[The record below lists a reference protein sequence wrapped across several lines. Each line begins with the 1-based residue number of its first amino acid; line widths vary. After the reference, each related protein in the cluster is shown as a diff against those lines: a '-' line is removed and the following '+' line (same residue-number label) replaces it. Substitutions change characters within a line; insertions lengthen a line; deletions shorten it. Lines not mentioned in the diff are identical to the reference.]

1 MKYSTV
7 KTYRFLF
14 TISLLFSVFCS
25 FAQQNFGKIKGTITT
40 SDGDAAAGVN
50 VILKNSKYGTVT
62 NDDGTFELNRV
73 RPNTYTLQISLT
85 GYETT
90 EQEVIVAESETSSIT
105 LQLKVSNKE
114 LHEVVVNGKKSI
126 LSKKTDYVARM
137 PLKNL
142 ENPQV
147 YSVIQKE
154 LLQEQVAVDIRS
166 AVVNSP
172 GVTSKIYP
180 SGGLEISFRGFS
192 TGVNARN
199 GMEIMTGRSSISI
212 DNAERIE
219 VLKGPSGTLFGS
231 SVSSFG
237 GVVNLVTKKPFEAKK
252 TEISYTGG
260 SFGLNRIAIDINT
273 PLTQDK
279 KVLFRLNTSVNNEKS
294 FLNYGFNKTV
304 LVAPSLVYKATNQLT
319 LSVDGEIFNTNNT
332 RPTYGRSYAAGIT
345 NPTDIKLDYKT
356 SLFDDELD
364 AKTSSG
370 KVFVQAEYKLSEN
383 WKSTTLYSF
392 INEKVDHSYQYYTSW
407 KSPTE
412 VVRMVSRFGPIFN
425 QFSNIQE
432 NINGEFA
439 TGTIKH
445 KLLAGANYRFTKGS
459 FNYAATGALDTIN
472 VTKPFNPIRKN
483 QVDAALSDQSFGV
496 PDEQTFSLYASDVIR
511 FTDRLS
517 AMLSLR
523 MDNFVQKKIEDT
535 EGYNQTALSPKL
547 GLVYELVKDQVSL
560 FGNYMN
566 GFQNSGP
573 VNQPDGT
580 LLILKPIYAN
590 QYEGGVKAEAFNKK
604 ISTTLSYYNITI
616 DNATRT
622 TPDGFNLQDGK
633 QVSKGLDFEFI
644 ANPLEGLNA
653 MLGYAY
659 NDNRIV
665 KSSDTAIEG
674 NKASGA
680 PENVVNFW
688 ISYKFQNKL
697 KDLGLGFGG
706 NYVDKQYK
714 FEDESFYAPSY
725 AIYNATVF
733 YDRPTW
739 RIGVKFNN
747 FNNKKYWDSYGM
759 AQTPSNILVNL
770 TLKI

>member
-1 MKYSTV
+1 MKYLTMR
-7 KTYRFLF
+7 TTRFLF
-14 TISLLFSVFCS
+14 TLSFLFSVFCS

-40 SDGDAAAGVN
+40 SEGDPAASVN
-50 VILKNSKYGTVT
+50 IILKSSKYGTTT

-90 EQEVIVAESETSSIT
+90 EQEVVVTESETTAIDV
-105 LQLKVSNKE
+105 QLKVSNKE

-147 YSVIQKE
+147 YNVIQKE
-154 LLQEQVAVDIRS
+154 LLQEQVVVDIRS
-166 AVVNSP
+166 AVQNAP

-199 GMEIMTGRSSISI
+199 GMENMTGRSSISI

-252 TEISYTGG
+252 TEVSYTGG
-260 SFGLNRIAIDINT
+260 SFGLNRIALDINT
-273 PLTQDK
+273 PLTQDN
-279 KVLFRLNTSVNNEKS
+279 KVLFRLNTSVNTEKS
-294 FLNYGFNKTV
+294 FLNYGFNKTF
-304 LVAPSLVYKATNQLT
+304 LIAPSLIYKATDKLT
-319 LSVDGEIFNTNNT
+319 LSIDTELYNTNNT

-345 NPTDIKLDYKT
+345 NPTDLKVDYKK
-356 SLFDDELD
+356 SLFHDDLD
-364 AKTSSG
+364 AKTSSA
-370 KVFVQAEYKLSEN
+370 KAFVQAEYQLAEN
-383 WKSTTLYSF
+383 WKSTTLFSF
-392 INEKVDHSYQYYTSW
+392 IDENVDHSYQYYTVW
-407 KSPTE
+407 NSPTE
-412 VVRMVSRFGPIFN
+412 VQRMVSRFGPISN
-425 QFSNIQE
+425 QFTNIQE
-432 NINGEFA
+432 NINGAFS
-439 TGTIKH
+439 TGSIKH
-445 KLLAGANYRFTKGS
+445 KLLTGVNYRFTKGT
-459 FNYAATGALDTIN
+459 FNYAATKPLDTID
-472 VTKPFNPIRKN
+472 VTKPFGPIRKK

-496 PDEQTFSLYASDVIR
+496 PDEQTFSVYASDVIS

-523 MDNFVQKKIEDT
+523 FDNFVQKKIEDT
-535 EGYNQTALSPKL
+535 EGYNQNALSPKL
-547 GLVYELVKDQVSL
+547 GLVYEVVKDQVSL

-590 QYEGGVKAEAFNKK
+590 QYEGGVKVEAFNKK
-604 ISTTLSYYNITI
+604 LSTTVSYYNITI

-622 TPDGFNLQDGK
+622 TPDGFSLQDGK
-633 QVSKGLDFEFI
+633 QVSKGFDFEFI
-644 ANPLEGLNA
+644 ANPVEGLNA
-653 MLGYAY
+653 MAGYAY

-665 KSSDTAIEG
+665 KSSDATIEG
-674 NKASGA
+674 NKASAA

-688 ISYKFQNKL
+688 VSYKFQNKL
-697 KDLGLGFGG
+697 KDLGVGFGG

-725 AIYNATVF
+725 SIYNATVF
-733 YDRPTW
+733 YDQPSW

-747 FNNKKYWDSYGM
+747 LNNKKYWDSYGM

-770 TLKI
+770 TLKF

>member
-1 MKYSTV
+1 MKYLTMR
-7 KTYRFLF
+7 TTRFLF
-14 TISLLFSVFCS
+14 TFSFLFSVFCS

-40 SDGDAAAGVN
+40 SEGDPAASVN
-50 VILKNSKYGTVT
+50 IILKSSKYGTTT

-90 EQEVIVAESETSSIT
+90 EQEVVVTESETTAIDV
-105 LQLKVSNKE
+105 QLKVSNKE

-147 YSVIQKE
+147 YNVIQKE
-154 LLQEQVAVDIRS
+154 LLQEQVVVDIRS
-166 AVVNSP
+166 AVQNAP

-199 GMEIMTGRSSISI
+199 GMENMTGRSSISI

-252 TEISYTGG
+252 TEVSYTGG
-260 SFGLNRIAIDINT
+260 SFGLNRIALDINT
-273 PLTQDK
+273 PLTQDN
-279 KVLFRLNTSVNNEKS
+279 KVLFRLNTSVNTEKS
-294 FLNYGFNKTV
+294 FLNYGFNKTF
-304 LVAPSLVYKATNQLT
+304 LIAPSLIYKATDKLT
-319 LSVDGEIFNTNNT
+319 LSIDTELYNTNNT

-345 NPTDIKLDYKT
+345 NPTDLKVDYKK
-356 SLFDDELD
+356 SLFHDDLD
-364 AKTSSG
+364 AKTSSA
-370 KVFVQAEYKLSEN
+370 KAFVQAEYQLAEN
-383 WKSTTLYSF
+383 WKSTTLFSF
-392 INEKVDHSYQYYTSW
+392 IDENVDHSYQYYTVW
-407 KSPTE
+407 NSPTE
-412 VVRMVSRFGPIFN
+412 VQRMVSRFGPISN
-425 QFSNIQE
+425 QFTNIQE
-432 NINGEFA
+432 NINGAFS
-439 TGTIKH
+439 TGSIKH
-445 KLLAGANYRFTKGS
+445 KLLTGVNYRFTKGT
-459 FNYAATGALDTIN
+459 FNYAATKPLDTID
-472 VTKPFNPIRKN
+472 VTKPFGPIRKK

-496 PDEQTFSLYASDVIR
+496 PDEQTFSVYASDVIS

-523 MDNFVQKKIEDT
+523 FDNFVQKKIEDT
-535 EGYNQTALSPKL
+535 EGYNQNALSPKL
-547 GLVYELVKDQVSL
+547 GLVYEVVKDQVSL

-590 QYEGGVKAEAFNKK
+590 QYEGGVKVEAFNKK
-604 ISTTLSYYNITI
+604 LSTTVSYYNITI

-622 TPDGFNLQDGK
+622 TPDGFSLQDGK
-633 QVSKGLDFEFI
+633 QVSKGFDFEFI
-644 ANPLEGLNA
+644 ANPVEGLNA
-653 MLGYAY
+653 MAGYAY

-665 KSSDTAIEG
+665 KSSDATIEG
-674 NKASGA
+674 NKASAA

-688 ISYKFQNKL
+688 VSYKFQNKL
-697 KDLGLGFGG
+697 KDLGVGFGG

-725 AIYNATVF
+725 SIYNATVF
-733 YDRPTW
+733 YDQPSW

-747 FNNKKYWDSYGM
+747 LNNKKYWDSYGM

-770 TLKI
+770 TLKF

>member
-1 MKYSTV
+1 MKYSSV
-7 KTYRFLF
+7 KAYRFLF
-14 TISLLFSVFCS
+14 TISFLFSVFCS

-50 VILKNSKYGTVT
+50 VILKSSKYFSTT
-62 NDDGTFELNRV
+62 NDDGVFELNRV
-73 RPNTYTLQISLT
+73 RANTYTLQISLT

-90 EQEVIVAESETSSIT
+90 EQEVIVSENETVSIN

-114 LHEVVVNGKKSI
+114 LQEVVVNGKKSI

-154 LLQEQVAVDIRS
+154 LLQEQVSIDIRS

-172 GVTSKIYP
+172 GVTTKIYP

-199 GMEIMTGRSSISI
+199 GMENMTGRSSISI

-237 GVVNLVTKKPFEAKK
+237 GVVNLVTKKPFEGKK
-252 TEISYTGG
+252 TEVSYTGG
-260 SFGLNRIAIDINT
+260 SFGLNRIALDINT
-273 PLTQDK
+273 PLTPDN
-279 KVLFRLNTSVNNEKS
+279 KVLFRLNTSLNTEKS
-294 FLNYGFNKTV
+294 FLDYGFNKTF
-304 LVAPSLVYKATNQLT
+304 LIAPSLVYKATEKLT
-319 LSVDGEIFNTNNT
+319 LSIDTEIYNVNNT
-332 RPTYGRSYAAGIT
+332 RPTYGRSYAPGIT
-345 NPTDIKLDYKT
+345 NPTDLQIDYKK
-356 SLFDDELD
+356 SLFHDDLD
-364 AKTSSG
+364 AKTSSA
-370 KVFVQAEYKLSEN
+370 KAFVQAEYQLADH
-383 WKSTTLYSF
+383 WKSTTLFSF
-392 INEKVDHSYQYYTSW
+392 IDENVDRSYQYYTLW
-407 KSPTE
+407 NSPTE
-412 VVRMVSRFGPIFN
+412 VQRSVSRFGPIFN
-425 QFSNIQE
+425 QFTNIQE
-432 NINGEFA
+432 NINGEFS
-439 TGTIKH
+439 TGSIKH
-445 KLLAGANYRFTKGS
+445 KLLLGVNYRFSKGT
-459 FNYAATGALDTIN
+459 FNYGATPVIDTID
-472 VTKPFNPIRKN
+472 VTKPFEPIRKK
-483 QVDAALSDQSFGV
+483 QVDAVVSQLTWAV
-496 PDEQTFSLYASDVIR
+496 PDEQIFSVYASDVIN
-511 FTDRLS
+511 FTERLS

-523 MDNFVQKKIEDT
+523 LDNFVQKKLVDV

-547 GLVYELVKDQVSL
+547 GLVYEVVKDQVSL

-573 VNQPDGT
+573 VNQPDGS
-580 LLILKPIYAN
+580 LLILKPVYAN
-590 QYEGGVKAEAFNKK
+590 QYEGGVKVEAFNKK
-604 ISTTLSYYNITI
+604 LSTTLSYYNITI

-622 TPDGFNLQDGK
+622 TPDGFSVQDGK

-644 ANPLEGLNA
+644 ANPIEGLNA
-653 MLGYAY
+653 VVGYAY

-665 KSSDTAIEG
+665 KSSDPTIEG
-674 NKASGA
+674 NKASSA

-688 ISYKFQNKL
+688 LSYKFQNKL

-725 AIYNATVF
+725 SVYNATVF
-733 YDRPTW
+733 YDQPTW

-747 FNNKKYWDSYGM
+747 INNKKYWDSYGM
-759 AQTPSNILVNL
+759 AQTPSNVLVNL
-770 TLKI
+770 TLKF